1 MASDDIERTRVLAR
15 NLVELLSSYEE
26 ELIMLERIT
35 PAVGQL
41 RRAVG
46 IAVAEACYLISDGTA
61 GDQAISGDGTRA
73 SRHQ

>member
-26 ELIMLERIT
+26 ELIMLERTT
-35 PAVGQL
+35 PAVDQL

-46 IAVAEACYLISDGTA
+46 MAVAEACYLISDETA
-61 GDQAISGDGTRA
+61 GDLVPPGDGTRA
-73 SRHQ
+73 PRHQ